1 MDFSQFQSMAMT
13 LPQKKRPYGA
23 AAAAAAVTAAAA
35 AAAVAIYG
43 SRVMQAEHVQSCY
56 CMSQTTG

>member
-1 MDFSQFQSMAMT
+1 MDFSQFQGMAMT

-35 AAAVAIYG
+35 AVAIYG
-43 SRVMQAEHVQSCY
+43 RVMQAEHVQSCC